1 MFKEYKIQDQR
12 CEKELER
19 GRTNPWKDPDIIWTK
34 HYQQS
39 KFFAFK
45 LIQNNSS
52 LICCRIKTEQN
63 TNPNYRNE
71 CEKWVFFIPFI
82 SLFFVLNWMKN
93 TPFFITFLT
102 E

>member
-71 CEKWVFFIPFI
+71 CEKCNVMNDWLLLGPR
-82 SLFFVLNWMKN
+82 
-93 TPFFITFLT
+93 T
-102 E
+102 ERRVTAAA